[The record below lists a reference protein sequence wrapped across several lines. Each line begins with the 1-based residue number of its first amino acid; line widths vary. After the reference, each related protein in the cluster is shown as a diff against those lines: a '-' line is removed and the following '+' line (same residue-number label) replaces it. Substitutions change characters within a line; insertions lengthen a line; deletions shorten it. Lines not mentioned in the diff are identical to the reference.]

1 MGIEKI
7 GYSFLTGLL
16 ILAAAATVQAAAEPA
31 TPLSSM
37 RQLDELLP
45 TPNDQRTAS
54 GAPGKSY
61 WQQRADY
68 VIDARLDERRNAV
81 EGRETVTYH
90 NASPDILD
98 YLWVQ
103 LDQNRYAH
111 GSSSRLAERA
121 PDLGSMGYGELE
133 NLLNDESYQGEMTV
147 SAVTDAGGAPLPHM
161 INETVMRIDL
171 PEPLAPGKSVSFSIA
186 WSFVIP
192 SDENGNGRTGYQVL
206 DARGNAVYSI
216 AQWFPRMAAYT
227 DVTGWQVK
235 QFLGQG
241 EFTLEFGDYLVR
253 LEVPADHVVAATG
266 TLQNA
271 QDALTPQQRERWKK
285 AETATAPV
293 LIVTP
298 EEAKRAES
306 GKASGRKT
314 WVYQAQNVRDFAF
327 ASSRKFVWDAMAV
340 PGQTWKPADGEAGE
354 RPVMAM
360 SFYPSDAGPLWPR
373 YSTHA
378 LAHALDVYSRHTF
391 PYPYPYAISVAA
403 GFREGGMEY
412 PMIAFNATPRYPD
425 GRYTEADKFGFI
437 SLVVHEAGHNYFPM
451 IVNSDERQWTWMDE
465 GLNVFLEYLANVSWQ
480 KGFPLLGDTVSF
492 DSIREA
498 MKRDGVWPIM
508 TASDDYP
515 PQHFVHAS
523 YPRTAAALV
532 ALRESVL
539 GRERFDFA
547 FRTYARRWMFKRPHP
562 ADFFRT
568 MEDASGVD
576 LDWFW
581 RGWFYGSGHV
591 DLAVNAVRQYR
602 LDTQDPVI
610 EKARAKREKAKAPV
624 LPTERLD
631 AAQTKYVDRHPELK
645 DFYDRLD
652 PATVLPSERD
662 AHRELLELLR
672 GENIDPALLRTERN
686 FYTVEIGNVGGIVM
700 PFVLRVVYGDGS
712 REDLRI
718 PAQIWAADANRA
730 TKLLMTSKTVASLEL
745 DPDDGLFDADRANNA
760 WPPRLEPEN
769 FQLEPPEPQVNPMK
783 ELQGRP

>member
-1 MGIEKI
+1 MSIQRF
-7 GYSFLTGLL
+7 GYAFIASVVGLCAGT
-16 ILAAAATVQAAAEPA
+16 AAFAGADGPVPV
-31 TPLSSM
+31 SSL

-45 TPNDQRTAS
+45 TPNGQRTAS
-54 GAPGKSY
+54 GAPGKEY

-68 VIDARLDERRNAV
+68 VIDAKLDERRNAI
-81 EGRETVTYH
+81 EGRATITYH
-90 NASPDILD
+90 NASPDALD

-111 GSSSRLAERA
+111 GSGSRLAEAA
-121 PDLGSMGYGELE
+121 PDPAEFGYDQLE
-133 NLLNDESYQGEMTV
+133 KLLNDETYQGEMTV
-147 SAVTDAGGAPLPHM
+147 SAVTDARGAALPHM
-161 INETVMRIDL
+161 INESMMRVDL
-171 PEPLAPGKSVSFSIA
+171 PEPLASGASVSFSIA

-192 SDENGNGRTGYQVL
+192 SESNGNGRTGYQAP
-206 DARGNAVYSI
+206 DARGNTVYSI

-227 DVTGWQVK
+227 DTTGWQVK
-235 QFLGQG
+235 QFIGQG

-266 TLQNA
+266 VLQN
-271 QDALTPQQRERWKK
+271 PQEMLSSAQRERLKK

-298 EEAKRAES
+298 EEAKRTERAR
-306 GKASGRKT
+306 ASGRKT
-314 WVYQAQNVRDFAF
+314 WMFEAQNVRDFAF

-340 PGQTWKPADGEAGE
+340 PGQAWKAADGRSGE

-360 SFYPSDAGPLWPR
+360 SFYPVEAVPLWPR

-378 LAHALDVYSRHTF
+378 LAHTLDVYSRHTF
-391 PYPYPYAISVAA
+391 PYPYPYVISVAA
-403 GFREGGMEY
+403 GFKAGGMEY
-412 PMIAFNATPRYPD
+412 PMIAFNAAPRSPD
-425 GRYTEADKFGFI
+425 GRYSEKEKFGFI
-437 SLVVHEAGHNYFPM
+437 SLVTHEAGHNYFPM

-465 GLNVFLEYLANVSWQ
+465 GLNVFLEYLSDVSWQ
-480 KGFPLLGDTVSF
+480 KRFPVDQDTVGF
-492 DSIREA
+492 EGLREE
-498 MKRDGVWPIM
+498 MKQEGVWPIM

-515 PQHFVHAS
+515 PRHFVHAS

-532 ALRESVL
+532 VLRESVL

-547 FRTYARRWMFKRPHP
+547 FRTYARRWMFKRPYP

-591 DLAVNAVRQYR
+591 DLALNAVRQYR
-602 LDTQDPVI
+602 LDTQDPAV
-610 EKARAKREKAKAPV
+610 EKPRAKREKEAAPV

-631 AAQTKYVDRHPELK
+631 AGQPKYVDRHPGLK

-652 PATVLPSERD
+652 AATVLPSERD
-662 AHRELLELLR
+662 AYKELLELLR
-672 GENIDPALLRTERN
+672 KENIDPALLRTDRN

-700 PFVLRVVYGDGS
+700 PFVLRVVYADGS

-718 PAQIWAADANRA
+718 PQQIWVGDERRA
-730 TKLLMTSKTVASLEL
+730 TKLLMTSKVVSSLEL
-745 DPDDGLFDADRANNA
+745 DPEDGLFDADRSNNA
-760 WPPRLEPEN
+760 WPPRLEPES
-769 FQLEPPEPQVNPMK
+769 LRLKSPEPETNPMR
-783 ELQGRP
+783 ELQSPP